1 MINMIIDFMRIPTDE
16 YGGLLYDMDE
26 IRDIFEQYQKTF
38 PDHQVIAMPDKI
50 KVWEDLDM
58 DSLKSMRKCLDELIT
73 SKEIEENGL

>member
-1 MINMIIDFMRIPTDE
+1 MISMIIDFMRIPTDE
-16 YGGLLYDMDE
+16 YGNLLYGMNE
-26 IRDIFEQYQKTF
+26 VQQIFKQYQKTF

-50 KVWEDLDM
+50 KVWEDLDI